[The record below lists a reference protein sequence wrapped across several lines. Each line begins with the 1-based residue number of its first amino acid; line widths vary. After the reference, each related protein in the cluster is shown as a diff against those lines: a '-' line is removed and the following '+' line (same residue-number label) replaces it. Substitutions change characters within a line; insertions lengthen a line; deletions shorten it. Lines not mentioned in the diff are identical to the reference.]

1 MREAA
6 VSLIIKDGLI
16 LCVSRGNDL
25 TRFGLIGGKLEP
37 GESPKDA
44 AIREAKEESGI
55 TILDAVSIYKRI
67 EPAGS
72 PNGEEFNTHCFYALR
87 WEGDPVSSH
96 EGTVKWL
103 TEKEL
108 TVAMPAFADYNINTL
123 NKFKQLF
130 PEVYIKYE

>member
-16 LCVSRGNDL
+16 LGISRGKDL
-25 TRFGLIGGKLEP
+25 TKFGLIGGKLEK
-37 GESPKDA
+37 GESPVDA
-44 AIREAKEESGI
+44 AIRETREETGI
-55 TILDAVSIYKRI
+55 NIVSAIQIYKRV
-67 EPAGS
+67 EPAGT
-72 PNGEEFNTHCFYALR
+72 PNGEEFNTYCFYADN
-87 WEGDPVSSH
+87 WNGEPVSSN

-108 TVAMPAFADYNINTL
+108 VETVPAFAEYNINTL
-123 NKFKQLF
+123 KKFKELF